1 MWTCPN
7 LFKQPL
13 LFVMVRSSLYS
24 PHYSRWKYWWATGDS
39 VLRPGTSWQNPQH
52 RASQQHLLMALVSL
66 VFHWNWARK
75 KRLPGSSGTAHKGQV
90 ASMPEGRAG
99 IIVNF
104 CAVCRWLQPMQP
116 SDPVLVRKRC
126 GLALT
131 LGEAVFSSRTA
142 AFHSDLTWSMLP
154 SFSLC
159 SLSTRL

>member
-13 LFVMVRSSLYS
+13 LFAMVRSSLYS
-24 PHYSRWKYWWATGDS
+24 PHYSGWKYWRVTGDS

-52 RASQQHLLMALVSL
+52 RASQQHLLMALVPL
-66 VFHWNWARK
+66 VFLELSK
-75 KRLPGSSGTAHKGQV
+75 KEKTAWQLQNGSSK
-90 ASMPEGRAG
+90 GRAG

-104 CAVCRWLQPMQP
+104 CAVCRWPQPMQP
-116 SDPVLVRKRC
+116 SDPVLERKRC

-131 LGEAVFSSRTA
+131 LGEALFSSRTA
-142 AFHSDLTWSMLP
+142 ALHSDLTWSVLP